1 MTDEQRELERKYGFA
16 IAHLNMLM
24 EFEKQHVPH
33 DLDDG
38 EWTIPKMLEAARD
51 TFMEMHVDWRAHL
64 GDPILDK
71 HEVVSRLLLRLAA
84 DVASGKTEL

>member
-1 MTDEQRELERKYGFA
+1 MTDEQRELERKYELN
-16 IAHLNMLM
+16 ICQLNMLI

-33 DLDDG
+33 DLD
-38 EWTIPKMLEAARD
+38 TPSIPQMLESARD
-51 TFMEMHVDWRAHL
+51 AFMEMHVDWRAHI

-71 HEVVSRLLLRLAA
+71 REVVSRLLLRLAA